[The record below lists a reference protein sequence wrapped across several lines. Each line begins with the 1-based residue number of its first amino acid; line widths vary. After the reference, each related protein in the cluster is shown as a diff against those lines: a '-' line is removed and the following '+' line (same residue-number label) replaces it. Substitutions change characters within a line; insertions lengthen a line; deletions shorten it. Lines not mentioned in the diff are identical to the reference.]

1 MSNAGIRRRVATQ
14 FPGVVCGALLFA
26 ALAGCGG
33 DKSAGFAGSGT
44 LEATEV
50 TVAAQTAGQ
59 ILRLSRDE
67 GDAVAAGDT
76 LATIDVEKL
85 MLQRRQLLAS
95 VDEIRANRR
104 PVAETVRQ
112 ATDNLE
118 NIEKSYRR
126 INALFEQGTA
136 TQQQRDDAHTK
147 YQVAQ
152 SQLESAKAQ
161 GAMLDAREA
170 TVRASI
176 ALLDRQIRDG
186 DVIAPLA
193 GVITEKYVESGEI
206 VGAGS
211 AVFKIADTKRFWIK
225 VYVSERDLGLF
236 AVGSVAQ
243 VRVDAHPEPLS
254 GAVSWV
260 SPQAEFT
267 PKNVETKDARAE
279 LVYAVKVTIENPPG
293 VLKIGMPAEVHLK

>member
-1 MSNAGIRRRVATQ
+1 MNNAGIRRRVATR

-186 DVIAPLA
+186 AVIAPLA